1 MMIKEAGNGLFKF
14 GVMSLGLSVVSI
26 WSQTVAPGIFNVLR
40 HSFINSDRYENMEE
54 KSREIVSSGF
64 GFKKSDVVVYKNE

>member
-1 MMIKEAGNGLFKF
+1 MIKEAASGLFKF

-26 WSQTVAPGIFNVLR
+26 ASQTVAPGIFNVLR

-54 KSREIVSSGF
+54 KSREIVSTGF
-64 GFKKSDVVVYKNE
+64 GFNKSDVVVYKIE

>member
-1 MMIKEAGNGLFKF
+1 MIKEAVNGLFKF
-14 GVMSLGLSVVSI
+14 SVMSLGLSVVGI
-26 WSQTVAPGIFNVLR
+26 VSQTLAPGVFNVLR

-54 KSREIVSSGF
+54 RSREIVSNGF